1 MDNKMVLLVIII
13 TVTLCLNS
21 CDEPWWFAD
30 RVYSLKVENTSIDTI
45 MVYPSFTYPDTS
57 LVNQKPRLQTVRP
70 NGSTFIDSKKKWED
84 ILPMD
89 TLSIFALSKETID
102 TYRWEEIRSDYK
114 ILKRYDLSIE
124 DMKNNSWTIRF
135 P

>member
-1 MDNKMVLLVIII
+1 MVLLVIII